1 MDELIATVNS
11 KQAERAEAERN
22 RRKEKDCKVILQSS
36 ALVGMGFLILGAMWL
51 PVLAI
56 PASWCAF
63 TAAVVVADRHIRR
76 K

>member
-1 MDELIATVNS
+1 MDEVIAVVNN
-11 KQAERAEAERN
+11 KQAQRTEAEQN
-22 RRKEKDCKVILQSS
+22 RRKEKDCKVIYQVS
-36 ALVGMGFLILGAMWL
+36 ALAGLGGLILGSMWL

-56 PASWCAF
+56 PVSWIMF